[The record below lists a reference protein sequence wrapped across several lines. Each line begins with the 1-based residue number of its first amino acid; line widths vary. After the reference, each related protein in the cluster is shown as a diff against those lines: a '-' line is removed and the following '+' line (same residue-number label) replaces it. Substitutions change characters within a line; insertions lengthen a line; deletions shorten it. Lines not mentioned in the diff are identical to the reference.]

1 MSESSM
7 PANVGS
13 MEGLGVI
20 ERAEWQRRFAARI
33 VQVCGWDAASA
44 AASAKAAAE
53 QNYENNGDEWLDP
66 EDEADV
72 EISYMED
79 DDGE

>member
-1 MSESSM
+1 MDTQNIKTM
-7 PANVGS
+7 T
-13 MEGLGVI
+13 
-20 ERAEWQRRFAARI
+20 RDEWMRRFAAR
-33 VQVCGWDAASA
+33 VAQVCGWDAASA
-44 AASAKAAAE
+44 TASAKAAAD

-66 EDEADV
+66 EEEADV